1 MIGYNKERDYMR
13 CKKKRNIT
21 FNCVN
26 LKING
31 SMIVENVTTVMT
43 PLSTRGTTYHVLNP
57 LTP

>member
-1 MIGYNKERDYMR
+1 MR

-26 LKING
+26 FKING
-31 SMIVENVTTVMT
+31 SMIVENVTSVMT